1 MQGRRQ
7 GIEREEEGRWG
18 ARAHAI
24 DGRCTSITLHLT
36 FSHRHLTPLLPF
48 GFSLELHV
56 AASSICADVRC
67 SINDAG
73 GVRPAVPFAEGADGM
88 GSKEIGGMLL
98 LCLSRVQ
105 RSEYW

>member
-1 MQGRRQ
+1 M
-7 GIEREEEGRWG
+7 
-18 ARAHAI
+18 
-24 DGRCTSITLHLT
+24 
-36 FSHRHLTPLLPF
+36 LLPLVF
-48 GFSLELHV
+48 VLTCV
-56 AASSICADVRC
+56 ARFD
-67 SINDAG
+67 DAV